1 MLRCRWTGR
10 QHGRILKYAVPVRTG
25 RVTMKAKGTQSCPT
39 LPPHGLYRP
48 WSPPGQN
55 SGVGSLFLLQ
65 GIFPTQESNRD
76 LLPCRLILYQL
87 SHQGSPRTLEWVA
100 HPFSR
105 ASSQPRNRIRV
116 SCTAGDSLPAEPAG
130 KMTMKTTT
138 INNKRSWFK
147 CAVMIDDIT
156 FQIGEQLVVKF
167 REKSRFKPQEFPGD
181 PVVRILDFHCC
192 APDSIPGWG
201 TEIPQTMQH
210 GQKSP
215 NTQLPSS
222 LFLHGNT
229 LLENSTTLKC
239 KRYLI
244 FT

>member
-1 MLRCRWTGR
+1 MQMNWETAR
-10 QHGRILKYAVPVRTG
+10 QNTEVCSACTHRQGDYESQRHSV
-25 RVTMKAKGTQSCPT
+25 MSNS

-130 KMTMKTTT
+130 KMIMKTTT
-138 INNKRSWFK
+138 INNKRS
-147 CAVMIDDIT
+147 
-156 FQIGEQLVVKF
+156 
-167 REKSRFKPQEFPGD
+167 
-181 PVVRILDFHCC
+181 
-192 APDSIPGWG
+192 
-201 TEIPQTMQH
+201 
-210 GQKSP
+210 
-215 NTQLPSS
+215 
-222 LFLHGNT
+222 
-229 LLENSTTLKC
+229 
-239 KRYLI
+239 
-244 FT
+244 